1 MYRRSIA
8 GEPGAAIRETP
19 CLLCTPVNMRT
30 PTLDRPAFHI
40 FLANPAYERRKTMLV
55 VPSNCDEHG
64 GSDNRR
70 PKDSRSGAVR
80 CVARDGIYFCGTALT
95 NEIGCKRDTSR
106 PRAMNKCVSRAD
118 RKSGQ
123 SARLL
128 AFRMPAYRVRSAG
141 TRGILHLSNATAWRG
156 RRGTTWGRHWF
167 IGRLGSVL
175 AAGSSSERVAR
186 ASKHQSCE
194 GYAARSLVIASQK
207 LPSCLCVFHVLSDKR
222 RGARVTECIGAP
234 GLPGRS
240 GLSDPVSCFCWLCAA
255 EYRSNELGIVICT
268 YRYVTSPIGY

>member
-106 PRAMNKCVSRAD
+106 PRAMNKCVSRAH

-186 ASKHQSCE
+186 ASRHQSCE
-194 GYAARSLVIASQK
+194 GYASRSWSSLARNCHRVCVFFTSCQTSDEVRASPSVLVLRVFRAALASQT
-207 LPSCLCVFHVLSDKR
+207 LFHVFVGCVPLSI
-222 RGARVTECIGAP
+222 AQ
-234 GLPGRS
+234 
-240 GLSDPVSCFCWLCAA
+240 
-255 EYRSNELGIVICT
+255 
-268 YRYVTSPIGY
+268 TSSES